1 MAEERLDQRRDAN
14 GVEQGGD
21 HFELSRRSVM
31 AGAAGMAGLSVPAAG
46 LAAAD
51 VNADG
56 HTRATY
62 RALVDGI
69 VPATPSLGTEQEP
82 GATAIDLE
90 EFLIYNVNYGTDLP
104 SVAEIKGDLADAL
117 SVDLPAAED
126 ALESLVA
133 RLESLLGF
141 SVADLLGVAR
151 DEVFG
156 SLEGIS
162 LEIREATSSLTVEED
177 ADGDGSVERTE
188 EESATLSIAS
198 IYAAVLD
205 LFAVVFVYRGKN
217 EDLPR
222 PRDEYPNGGTFT
234 FLSGTDR
241 ARCLEYVID
250 VSDPLGGLEDEILPI
265 PDLLETIALNLF
277 TLTYF
282 GYYNEWAGYGES
294 KTDPPT
300 ERTLETPPGE
310 VQGHRQVGY
319 PGPAEGYAALRG
331 YPIDSFRDNDW
342 ESGGDDGWF

>member
-1 MAEERLDQRRDAN
+1 MSDQRQDNERRTDGIERAT
-14 GVEQGGD
+14 D
-21 HFELSRRSVM
+21 HLELSRRSVM
-31 AGAAGMAGLSVPAAG
+31 AGAAGVAGLSVPTTG
-46 LAAAD
+46 FAAAA

-56 HTRATY
+56 HTLATY
-62 RALVDGI
+62 RALVEGI
-69 VPATPSLGTEQEP
+69 VPETPELGGVHEP
-82 GATAIDLE
+82 GAVEIGLE

-104 SVAEIKGDLADAL
+104 SIEEIRGDLADAL
-117 SVDLPAAED
+117 AVDLPAAED

-162 LEIREATSSLTVEED
+162 LEIREETSLLTVEED

-217 EDLPR
+217 EDVPR
-222 PRDEYPNGGTFT
+222 PREEYPSGGTFT
-234 FLSGTDR
+234 TLSGTDR

-310 VQGHRQVGY
+310 VQGHRQIGY

-342 ESGGDDGWF
+342 DTGGDDGWF